1 MIKLKLQMFGG
12 RGASSGM
19 SIAGRKY
26 GTEYK
31 TLHQSGNVKYIR
43 YNLSVASKN
52 PFETQAK
59 DRIYAIVNFQDEVKS
74 IVFFDSNGMKC
85 KEYDIRGHV
94 HKIDGEWILPHAHLG
109 YFHGE
114 NGTRKLT
121 PEEKQDVDIILREWY
136 NFKRR
141 K

>member
-31 TLHQSGNVKYIR
+31 TLHVKDSVKYIR
-43 YNLSVASKN
+43 YNFSMASKN

-74 IVFFDSNGMKC
+74 IAFFDSNGMKC

>member
-1 MIKLKLQMFGG
+1 MFGG

-31 TLHQSGNVKYIR
+31 TLHQTGNVKYIR
-43 YNLSVASKN
+43 YNLSMASKN
-52 PFETQAK
+52 PFETKATN
-59 DRIYAIVNFQDEVKS
+59 RIYAIVNFQDEVKS
-74 IVFFDSNGMKC
+74 IVFFDSNGMKS
-85 KEYDIRGHV
+85 KEIDITGRA
-94 HKIDGEWILPHAHLG
+94 HKINGERVLPHAHLG
-109 YFHGE
+109 YNHGE

-121 PEEKQDVDIILREWY
+121 EEEQARVDTILNEWY

>member
-1 MIKLKLQMFGG
+1 MFGG

-31 TLHQSGNVKYIR
+31 TLHVKDSVKYIR
-43 YNLSVASKN
+43 YNFSMASKN

-74 IVFFDSNGMKC
+74 IVFFDSNGMKS
-85 KEYDIRGHV
+85 KEKADLFRITELSVKNRCR
-94 HKIDGEWILPHAHLG
+94 EA
-109 YFHGE
+109 
-114 NGTRKLT
+114 RKL
-121 PEEKQDVDIILREWY
+121 LRQMMEADEL
-136 NFKRR
+136 
-141 K
+141 